1 MRYLHLT
8 PVHTLQTHKS
18 YVQLLFSYQP
28 FFFFLSGIGISTWV
42 LRLQISG
49 EALNNIRTI
58 AGLGKERSF
67 VEIYTAQLDAPY
79 EAALKKAN
87 VYGACYGFAQCII
100 FFTNSASY
108 RFGGYLVRQEGLH
121 FSLVFRWEDEAAQ
134 CGVTSQLSISLV
146 RYFWLLM
153 AENHFKFIEPH
164 HKSGYLI
171 RGQEG
176 LHPNARV

>member
-1 MRYLHLT
+1 MLYLYLT
-8 PVHTLQTHKS
+8 PLHTLQTHKS

-28 FFFFLSGIGISTWV
+28 LFFKSGTGISTRV
-42 LRLQISG
+42 FRSQISG

-121 FSLVFRWEDEAAQ
+121 FSLVFR
-134 CGVTSQLSISLV
+134 
-146 RYFWLLM
+146 
-153 AENHFKFIEPH
+153 
-164 HKSGYLI
+164 
-171 RGQEG
+171 
-176 LHPNARV
+176 